1 MADKESVLLH
11 ERLKEYFGF
20 TSFKGNQEAVIRNVL
35 AGKDTFV
42 LMPTGLSRLSCIRI
56 CPGQRAIGEI

>member
-1 MADKESVLLH
+1 MSDKESAVLH

-20 TSFKGNQEAVIRNVL
+20 TSFKGNQEEVIRNVL

-42 LMPTGLSRLSCIRI
+42 LMPTGGGSHYVTSSRHW
-56 CPGQRAIGEI
+56 